1 MPKIKSQAGLLFI
14 FITVVLDS
22 IGLGI
27 IIPVM
32 PALIKELIHG
42 DLSQASSYGGWLTFC
57 YAFMQFFFAAILG
70 NLSDHYGRRPVLL
83 CS

>member
-1 MPKIKSQAGLLFI
+1 MPNRKNNAGLLFI

-42 DLSQASSYGGWLTFC
+42 DLSQASAYGGWLTFC
-57 YAFMQFFFAAILG
+57 YAFTQFFSPQLDSPLSTFYMGIL
-70 NLSDHYGRRPVLL
+70 
-83 CS
+83 